1 VPLNTLLVSTES
13 RICHSNPKISCL
25 YAYLLFSYCKY
36 SFLNGYN
43 CLFGTSSGHP
53 YHKLDDN
60 LLLWYFTEN
69 YIFQKEKKYDVVLAR
84 NAENCLRKHL
94 HSMVDRK

>member
-1 VPLNTLLVSTES
+1 LARL
-13 RICHSNPKISCL
+13 
-25 YAYLLFSYCKY
+25 
-36 SFLNGYN
+36 
-43 CLFGTSSGHP
+43 

-84 NAENCLRKHL
+84 NVENCLRKHL
-94 HSMVDRK
+94 HSMIDRK